1 MPIGEQD
8 AILTPAASVK
18 SMGRGDK
25 VRKLTTVTVAAAIF
39 VCAPAPAALQ
49 SAGQDAGQTK
59 GAAPGA
65 PPAQDYEPT
74 DNEPADYFYFSKA
87 GIAAEQAGADWDE
100 CRDLV
105 GTIRGP
111 VPDPVYYYNPGG
123 AAGMAAAAAVGFV
136 QGFIRAG
143 QRRHMINAGIRKCM
157 QVKGYARYAMTKDEA
172 KLVYDGKWE
181 DIRARL
187 VEKAVA
193 PADEAQRLEP

>member
-1 MPIGEQD
+1 
-8 AILTPAASVK
+8 
-18 SMGRGDK
+18 MGRGDK
-25 VRKLTTVTVAAAIF
+25 VSKLTTVTVAAAMIL
-39 VCAPAPAALQ
+39 CAPASAAL
-49 SAGQDAGQTK
+49 QDAGQDVAQAT
-59 GAAPGA
+59 GSAPGA
-65 PPAQDYEPT
+65 PPVQDYEPT
-74 DNEPADYFYFSKA
+74 NNEPADYFYFSKA

-105 GTIRGP
+105 ATIRGP
-111 VPDPVYYYNPGG
+111 VPDQVYYYTPGG
-123 AAGMAAAAAVGFV
+123 TAGVVANAAVGLI

-172 KLVYDGKWE
+172 DAVYDGKWD